1 MRPAAS
7 PGFCQRASVVVTNR
21 ELPAACKALT
31 VDRKVSRSNGA
42 IALRRNG
49 EGFEI
54 TAARPAGQDRP
65 WARAVAVPEEATLT
79 ASRPVPRDATPRAE
93 DLEAGD

>member
-1 MRPAAS
+1 MI
-7 PGFCQRASVVVTNR
+7 
-21 ELPAACKALT
+21 
-31 VDRKVSRSNGA
+31 DRKVSRGSGA

-65 WARAVAVPEEATLT
+65 WARGSAMPEET
-79 ASRPVPRDATPRAE
+79 AAPAARPQPRDATPRAE